1 MQAQLCVAWH
11 SSAKSLRF
19 RPTIRYIMNTTAEIA
34 PASCLSRRTPF
45 APPAKGVLLTQA
57 AHCWGWARR
66 RRGFVAIWLG
76 VVLASQSHAQTLLDV
91 DFGVGSRSAKVGF
104 AATGQ
109 GTNDFWNL
117 YRHYDPKF
125 VRGAPLVASG
135 TLKDLK
141 LADGAETKVSVSVNN
156 APGVWGNT
164 SGDPMFDTYLFAPN
178 GSNIT
183 VSVKH
188 LEIGR

>member
-1 MQAQLCVAWH
+1 
-11 SSAKSLRF
+11 
-19 RPTIRYIMNTTAEIA
+19 
-34 PASCLSRRTPF
+34 
-45 APPAKGVLLTQA
+45 
-57 AHCWGWARR
+57 
-66 RRGFVAIWLG
+66 
-76 VVLASQSHAQTLLDV
+76 VLAFQSHAQTLLDV

-125 VRGAPLVASG
+125 VPGAPFVANG

-164 SGDPMFDTYLFAPN
+164 SGDLMFDTYLFAPN

-183 VSVKH
+183 VTVKH
-188 LEIGR
+188 LEAGRYHFYLYGHADPDVTGEQNSSFGLHSATNTYGPLVTLSANGGKAPSPWQEA